1 MRKKILW
8 KVICRWISEEQKGKT
23 FYGLEPGNYIIRE
36 LEAPA
41 GFEKKEEMEIRSWM
55 MYRNRRNLFSITAGS
70 VLQAEAEIIL
80 FQRNLIFPLK
90 RQMKRKIHFLVQ
102 YLHFITSQV
111 R

>member
-1 MRKKILW
+1 MDWNQETILSENWKHRQDLRRKKKW
-8 KVICRWISEEQKGKT
+8 RSG
-23 FYGLEPGNYIIRE
+23 
-36 LEAPA
+36 
-41 GFEKKEEMEIRSWM
+41 SWM
-55 MYRNRRNLFSITAGS
+55 MYRSHRNLFSITAGS